1 MVIRKI
7 MDEDFDRFLSNVE
20 KSLPSDKS
28 TLRSANP
35 QNVMGMF
42 LPVCTLSLQSEPY
55 ICNLRHKTIMWRLV
69 RVILDSY
76 FFDTSRK
83 CQD

>member
-28 TLRSANP
+28 TLRPAKP
-35 QNVMGMF
+35 QNIIGYVF
-42 LPVCTLSLQSEPY
+42 FVCTNIIHLILTVKLYAYNGPY
-55 ICNLRHKTIMWRLV
+55 
-69 RVILDSY
+69 
-76 FFDTSRK
+76 
-83 CQD
+83 